1 MKPAR
6 IASLSLFILL
16 ASCSVA
22 IKPNEYGLR
31 VVSDKA
37 TYERLVAG
45 DADKKLVD
53 LTQEVPGIALDI
65 RYATEN
71 NFMKRALYP
80 EPAAFLRLPAA
91 RAIAEVQDELRAKGL
106 GLKIHDAYRP
116 YGITK
121 AMWEPVRNPDYVA
134 DPAKGS
140 RHNRGCAVDLTL
152 VRLSDGAE
160 LPMPTPYD
168 DFTPRARHDFNDLP
182 AEAIENRKLLRETM
196 ERHGFVPLESEWWH
210 YDFKGWEKYELMD
223 LPFDEIR

>member
-6 IASLSLFILL
+6 IASLVPFILL
-16 ASCSVA
+16 AACSVA
-22 IKPNEYGLR
+22 IAPNEYGLR
-31 VVSDKA
+31 VVSDEA
-37 TYERLVAG
+37 TYAKLVAHDTDKRLVDVAN
-45 DADKKLVD
+45 
-53 LTQEVPGIALDI
+53 EVPGIVLDI

-71 NFMKRALYP
+71 NFMKRVLYP
-80 EPAAFLRLPAA
+80 EAAAFLRLPAA
-91 RAIAEVQDELRAKGL
+91 RAIADAQNELRAKGL

-116 YGITK
+116 YSITK
-121 AMWEPVRNPDYVA
+121 AMWEPIRNPDYVA

-152 VRLSDGAE
+152 IRLSDGTE

-182 AEAIENRKLLRETM
+182 ADSLANRNLLRETM

-223 LPFDEIR
+223 LEFEALR

>member
-6 IASLSLFILL
+6 IAALVLFVLV
-16 ASCSVA
+16 AACSVA
-22 IKPNEYGLR
+22 IAPNEYGLR
-31 VVSDKA
+31 VVGDEA
-37 TYERLVAG
+37 AYEKLVAH
-45 DADKKLVD
+45 DADKRLVD
-53 LTQEVPGIALDI
+53 VVKEAPGIVLDI

-80 EPAAFLRLPAA
+80 EAAAFLRLPAA
-91 RAIAEVQDELRAKGL
+91 RAIADAQNELRAKGL

-116 YGITK
+116 YSITK
-121 AMWEPVRNPDYVA
+121 SMWEPIRNPDYVA

-152 VRLSDGAE
+152 IRLSDGAE

-168 DFTPRARHDFNDLP
+168 DFTPRARHDFTDLP
-182 AEAIENRKLLRETM
+182 ADALANRKLLRETM
-196 ERHGFVPLESEWWH
+196 ERHGFVPLASEWWH

-223 LPFDEIR
+223 LEFEALR